1 MNKIEKVSEKDLL
14 EIIRINECAI
24 PAVNSVTETEF
35 NWFYE
40 NALYFKKVLNLD
52 EIVGFLLVLPENLQY
67 KSLNYQWFSN
77 HYQNFAYIDRIVVI
91 KNCKRKG
98 IGAALYSDLEK
109 SLDESIQLITCEFN
123 LKPANEE
130 SKNFHQK
137 LNYKSVGKQFTE
149 NNRKQVSLMIKRL
162 YV

>member
-1 MNKIEKVSEKDLL
+1 MNKIEKVSKKDLL

-24 PAVNSVTETEF
+24 PAVNSVTESEF

-52 EIVGFLLVLPENLQY
+52 EIVGFLLVLPKNLNY
-67 KSLNYQWFSN
+67 KSINYQWFST

-91 KNCKRKG
+91 KNYKKKG
-98 IGAALYSDLEK
+98 IGKALYSDLEK
-109 SLDESIQLITCEFN
+109 SLDQSIQLIACEFN